1 MLNLSDISGVASSP
15 ISKSVLENSIGNS
28 SLKNSRAYA
37 NYENFLSQLSD
48 QSYKAPSI
56 IFASGNGS
64 YYPTNT
70 SSGLQFY
77 SSFILGR
84 DKYLNNWQLSHRI
97 DDIFELSYFDGSTV
111 FNCLSIDPSN
121 QRIKTR
127 SLETRNGNK
136 STYATYSQLIFGYD
150 NTASTTETGIYRH
163 NIRTRHDPNNNM
175 ENAIDVFLW
184 NTLDSNTALGS
195 RRVLSLYGNGNEELV
210 SGFRIDGGINVDIST
225 PSTRTS
231 EQTNYA
237 LSGKGV
243 IYFNT
248 SVNKYRY
255 SENGGAFKY
264 FGSGSGG
271 SGIIQSCDLNQC
283 GAYSELLVNKP
294 IAVMMHSVGDLVINK
309 ISIATM
315 VGSTA
320 GINIGLA
327 IYKPSVNTN
336 TLSGITLTKYW
347 SGTVTTTIN
356 EEMLTCN
363 IDDNNAVSVNGWY
376 AILIT
381 NLSNSANPIIAAYIN
396 QTQMLDD
403 SSAISFQLDASLAI
417 NSRVWASSFTPA
429 IDSTLNTEIV
439 PYIKVGG
446 SSDSYTG
453 GSTSGDTYKSK
464 LSALDNT
471 EDYLGN
477 KFIQG
482 NNVTIETVIDAGI
495 QKLKINSTASGSGGG
510 TSAANNK
517 IAVLANPCADDD
529 IILFYATEAVN
540 INSMILLMRSTD
552 ETLTQSITVSIYKVN
567 DRNAISSA
575 TPIISGTVSDFAT
588 GATLLINTTLV
599 TGNMLILKITAVV
612 GSPILLETI
621 TTFGSSIS

>member
-264 FGSGSGG
+264 LGSGSGGG

-283 GAYSELLVNKP
+283 GPYSELLVDKP
-294 IAVMMHSVGDLVINK
+294 IAIMMHSVGDLSINK

-315 VGSTA
+315 VGSTD

-336 TLSGITLTKYW
+336 TLSGIALTKAW
-347 SGTVTTTIN
+347 SGTVTTTVN
-356 EEMLTCN
+356 EEMLIAT
-363 IDDNNAVSVNGWY
+363 IGDNDVVTVNGWY
-376 AILIT
+376 SILIT
-381 NLSNSANPIIAAYIN
+381 NMNANNNPVIAAYVN

-403 SSAISFQLDASLAI
+403 TPSIAYQLDASSAISNGTWVST
-417 NSRVWASSFTPA
+417 FTPNN
-429 IDSTLNTEIV
+429 ILNTEIV
-439 PYIKVGG
+439 PYIKIGG
-446 SSDSYTG
+446 ASDSD
-453 GSTSGDTYKSK
+453 SQSSDTYKVK
-464 LSALDNT
+464 LTSSDNT
-471 EDYLGN
+471 EDYIEN
-477 KFIQG
+477 KLSAG
-482 NNVTIETVIDAGI
+482 TNVTIGEVIENGI
-495 QKLKINSTASGSGGG
+495 KKLKINSTASASGGG

-552 ETLTQSITVSIYKVN
+552 ETITQSIAVSIYKVN
-567 DRNAISSA
+567 ARNAISSA
-575 TPIISGTVSDFAT
+575 TPIVSGTVSDFAT
-588 GATLLINTTLV
+588 GTTLSV
-599 TGNMLILKITAVV
+599 NSALISGNMLILKVTTVV

-621 TTFGSSIS
+621 TTFGSSLT

>member
-264 FGSGSGG
+264 LGSGSGGG

-283 GAYSELLVNKP
+283 GPYSELLVDKP
-294 IAVMMHSVGDLVINK
+294 IAIMMHSVGDLSINK

-315 VGSTA
+315 VGSTD

-336 TLSGITLTKYW
+336 TLSGIALTKAW
-347 SGTVTTTIN
+347 SGTVTTTVN
-356 EEMLTCN
+356 EEMLIAT
-363 IDDNNAVSVNGWY
+363 IGDNDIVTVNGWY
-376 AILIT
+376 SILIT
-381 NLSNSANPIIAAYIN
+381 NMNANNNPVIAAYVN

-403 SSAISFQLDASLAI
+403 TSSVAYQLDASSAISNGTWVST
-417 NSRVWASSFTPA
+417 FTPNK
-429 IDSTLNTEIV
+429 ILNTEIV
-439 PYIKVGG
+439 PYIKIGG
-446 SSDSYTG
+446 ASDSD
-453 GSTSGDTYKSK
+453 SQSSDTYKVK
-464 LSALDNT
+464 LTSSDNT
-471 EDYLGN
+471 EDYIEN
-477 KFIQG
+477 KLSAG
-482 NNVTIETVIDAGI
+482 TNVTIDEVTENGI
-495 QKLKINSTASGSGGG
+495 KKLKINSTASGSGGG

-552 ETLTQSITVSIYKVN
+552 ETITQSISVSIYKVN
-567 DRNAISSA
+567 ARNAISSA
-575 TPIISGTVSDFAT
+575 TAIVSGTVSDFAT
-588 GATLLINTTLV
+588 GTTLSV
-599 TGNMLILKITAVV
+599 NSALITGNMLILKVTTVV

-621 TTFGSSIS
+621 TTFGSSLA